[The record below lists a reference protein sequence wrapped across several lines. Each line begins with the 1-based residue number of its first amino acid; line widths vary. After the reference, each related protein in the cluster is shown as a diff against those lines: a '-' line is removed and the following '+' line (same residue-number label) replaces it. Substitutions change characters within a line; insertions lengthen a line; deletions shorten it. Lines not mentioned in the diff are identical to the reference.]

1 MADKH
6 TSSANTRYIQFGLG
20 DPVKVIY
27 PSVDLVY
34 RSAFPLVRVELY
46 PN

>member
-1 MADKH
+1 MAG
-6 TSSANTRYIQFGLG
+6 QPQVGLVEA
-20 DPVKVIY
+20 VKVCY
-27 PSVDLVY
+27 PSDDLVY